1 MESMFSLAGRRAI
14 VTGASRGIGQ
24 AIAVGLARQGAE
36 VLAVAR
42 SGDALEETAALARD
56 ASGSVV
62 PHVADLRSSEEID
75 AAVDRAVA
83 ELGGLDILVNNAA
96 SDHYSRVEQTDLA
109 TFQQVIE
116 LNLRSCWL
124 LCQKASAALRD
135 GDGGSV
141 INVASM
147 LGLVA
152 NTHESAYVAA
162 KHGLVGLTRALALE
176 WARRGVRVNALA
188 PGYVE
193 TAMTTPGLVLDDYAA
208 MVLRKTPMGRWAQPE
223 EMVGAVVF
231 MASQASSFMTGQVL
245 VVDGGWTA
253 Q

>member
-24 AIAVGLARQGAE
+24 AIAVGLARQGAD

-42 SGDALEETAALARD
+42 SADALEETAALACD

-62 PHVADLRSSEEID
+62 PHVADLRSTEEID
-75 AAVDRAVA
+75 ATVDRAAA

-96 SDHYSRVEQTDLA
+96 SGHYSRLEQTDLA
-109 TFQQVIE
+109 TFQQVID

-124 LCQKASAALRD
+124 LCQKASAALQD

-141 INVASM
+141 VNVASM
-147 LGLVA
+147 LGLVS

-162 KHGLVGLTRALALE
+162 KHGLVGVTRALALE

-208 MVLRKTPMGRWAQPE
+208 MVVRKTPMGRWSQPE